1 MAFGFGV
8 LRLCAI
14 DFWSL
19 TPRELMSA
27 VEGVNSRESAAA
39 MNPIAR
45 AALEDLMRAFP
56 DEVKT

>member
-8 LRLCAI
+8 LRLPAN

-27 VEGVNSRESAAA
+27 VEGAQGRSVGESL
-39 MNPIAR
+39 AR
-45 AALEDLMRAFP
+45 AALDDLMRAFP
-56 DEVKT
+56 DGDVR